1 MEVQKRRIKIMEW
14 SNQITIYSGK
24 EELEKLKKIEQY
36 LEKQEYFSNEKMTKS
51 KIMSIIMNTFYDLF
65 VSDNSRTKYPN
76 RINELK
82 KITSKTDQRILQ
94 EVRMSKQLQ
103 EWQLYIALAIY
114 QNMMHVNGSYSPSE
128 LQSYQFGSDSTI
140 NILMSNIAE
149 LIKGDIE
156 RNKQIRD
163 SKKKKS

>member
-1 MEVQKRRIKIMEW
+1 MEW
-14 SNQITIYSGK
+14 AKKTTIHFSK
-24 EELEKLKKIEQY
+24 SDLTELEEIEKY
-36 LEKQEYFSNEKMTKS
+36 FGKQEYFSNEKMTKS
-51 KIMSIIMNTFYDLF
+51 KIMSVMINTFYDLF
-65 VSDNSRTKYPN
+65 IADNSRTKYPN

-94 EVRMSKQLQ
+94 EVRMSKQVQ

-114 QNMMHVNGSYSPSE
+114 QNLMHVNSSYSPSE
-128 LQSYQFGSDSTI
+128 LQSYQFGSDNTI
-140 NILMSNIAE
+140 NILMNNIME
-149 LIKGDIE
+149 LIKGDIA